1 MNDNENQ
8 VKRTISVAV
17 MGHVDHGKTTLLAAL
32 LKTASEKYGLSKAAD
47 YNTIKKTPEERT
59 RGVTINVSHQESL
72 VKDAGGNTIRIIFS
86 DCPGHADYI
95 KQLITGAANID
106 YVILTIAAAQGLQPQ
121 TIAHIALMAPRYRSK
136 PENERVLVIVITR
149 LDEVPEA
156 DREEVIEIINCYIE
170 ELKEVSERGINEDIG
185 FKYED
190 VFTDTIVL
198 NCCAGVITGVTQ
210 KELITDESLAR
221 EKANAEKILDTIM
234 ELPVPH
240 RPIDSP
246 ARMEIEAAITV
257 EGRGTVLTGSVK
269 AGIIKVGDELCVHSL
284 KSGKI
289 EKVVVTSIETFH
301 KPMKSAAAGEN
312 VGIIVRGNIKKAD
325 ITRGD
330 LLAAPNSVKLYSSF
344 TGLVYIADIIGKKGV
359 IQSGAEIP
367 IAIGMA
373 QYTASIIFLTKL
385 DRDDKEEVINLV
397 NRGAKM
403 NGADANS
410 QKLKGIIG
418 KSGFGGASK
427 ESDHEVIVKL
437 CNEKTRVPV
446 EAGDSVVGLG
456 QKKARDSNSKSNA
469 LYFSVSETF

>member
-32 LKTASEKYGLSKAAD
+32 LKTASETYKLFKAVD
-47 YNTIKKTPEERT
+47 YNEIKKTPEERT

-72 VKDAGGNTIRIIFS
+72 VRDASGDIIRIIFS

-121 TIAHIALMAPRYRSK
+121 TIAHIALMAPRYKSK
-136 PENERVLVIVITR
+136 PEKERVLVVVITR

-198 NCCAGVITGVTQ
+198 DCCAGVITGVTQ
-210 KELITDESLAR
+210 KELITDESLNR
-221 EKANAEKILDTIM
+221 ETTNAKKILNTIM

-246 ARMEIEAAITV
+246 AQLDIEGAVTV
-257 EGRGTVLTGSVK
+257 GGRGTVLTGYVK
-269 AGIIKVGDELCVHSL
+269 SGIIKVGDELSFYSL
-284 KSGKI
+284 KSYKT
-289 EKVVVTSIETFH
+289 EKVVITSIETFH
-301 KPMKSAAAGEN
+301 KPMQSAAAGEN

-325 ITRGD
+325 VTRGD
-330 LLAAPNSVKLYSSF
+330 LLAAPNSVKLYSGF

-367 IAIGMA
+367 VAIGMA
-373 QYTASIIFLTKL
+373 QYTASLIFLTKL
-385 DRDDKEEVINLV
+385 DGSDKQEVIDLV
-397 NRGAKM
+397 KKGAKM
-403 NGADANS
+403 NGSDANS

-418 KSGFGGASK
+418 KSGFEGASK

-437 CNEKTRVPV
+437 CNEKTRVPIKS
-446 EAGDSVVGLG
+446 GDSVVGLG
-456 QKKARDSNSKSNA
+456 QKKARDSNNKSNA